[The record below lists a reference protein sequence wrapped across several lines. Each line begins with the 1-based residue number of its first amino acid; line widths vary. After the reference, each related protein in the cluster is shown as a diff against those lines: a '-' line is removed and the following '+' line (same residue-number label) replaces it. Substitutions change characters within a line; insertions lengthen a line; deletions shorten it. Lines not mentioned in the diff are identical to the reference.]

1 MILGPKDGKGPIRAK
16 YDNHEKEIL
25 DPEEDFYL
33 DLVVVMSEI
42 DSGRDPNPEVARV
55 VLSMHIPMH
64 RTHGVP
70 TRHDAASRQLPS
82 APSLE
87 LTDLCGDNSITRQ
100 RVLVSDSLNDEQWGE
115 DLSTDVVRLG
125 NPREDRECGKA
136 RT

>member
-1 MILGPKDGKGPIRAK
+1 MGPKDGKGPIRAK

-42 DSGRDPNPEVARV
+42 DGGRDPNPEVARV

-64 RTHGVP
+64 RTHGIP
-70 TRHDAASRQLPS
+70 TRHDTASRQLSSTPGF
-82 APSLE
+82 E
-87 LTDLCGDNSITRQ
+87 LTDLCGDNSLARQ

-125 NPREDRECGKA
+125 NSREDRECGRA